1 MADRLDRHNQAY
13 IRENARLKTQFK
25 TQEDDRAYLIR
36 QLVAAKKDNGRL
48 RQELTRVKN
57 ELGDVQR
64 QMRAGPAADV
74 RVCCARDVVPS
85 HCSRTCAHRCRAL
98 ASPEQRVQTQRPQ
111 PRHDWQR
118 CSVTRRT
125 L

>member
-74 RVCCARDVVPS
+74 SVWRAALCHRTAHAPVRIVAELWHPRSSGYRPS
-85 HCSRTCAHRCRAL
+85 VHSQSKVGSAA
-98 ASPEQRVQTQRPQ
+98 A
-111 PRHDWQR
+111 
-118 CSVTRRT
+118 
-125 L
+125 